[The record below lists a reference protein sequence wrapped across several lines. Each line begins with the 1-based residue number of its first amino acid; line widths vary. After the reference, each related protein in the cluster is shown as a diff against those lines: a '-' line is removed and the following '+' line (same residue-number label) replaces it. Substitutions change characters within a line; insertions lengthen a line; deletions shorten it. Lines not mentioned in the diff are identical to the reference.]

1 MTMDL
6 AQVAKDIAV
15 AYVPP
20 DIGRHSEIAN
30 PDTVLAILTAIE
42 DGNYPEVAA
51 ELADVGLTTFQRWMK
66 WGEEGLPPFDLFRRA
81 VKRAAAKAEAVE
93 VGKVRKAG
101 ELPQYWTASMT
112 YLERRHPDR
121 WSRRTEPQEANRT
134 VINIG
139 LSSHKIQIQATTDSH
154 LEAANH
160 SLLTSESES

>member
-1 MTMDL
+1 MDL
-6 AQVAKDIAV
+6 AQIAKDIAE

-20 DIGRHSEIAN
+20 DVGRPAEIAN
-30 PDTVLAILTAIE
+30 PDTIQAFLGYIE

-51 ELADVGLTTFQRWMK
+51 ELSDISLSTYRSYMQR
-66 WGEEGLPPFDLFRRA
+66 GERGETPFDLFARA

-134 VINIG
+134 IINIG

-154 LEAANH
+154 LEASH
-160 SLLTSESES
+160 PDLLTSESES